1 MRRKSWLILGLAGL
15 TLLATSAAA
24 QQALR
29 PAAMVDGN
37 AITMADVEAVIKQ
50 GGPTAKMMTEAQRR
64 DLQHDVLE
72 ALINDVLFRQLMRRV
87 GPRIEVVEVDRRI
100 AEVAEAMKKEG
111 KTLQDLFQE
120 TGQNEGQLRSEI
132 VTILQWTAFVKD
144 HFSDADVKKY
154 YELNR
159 DFFDGVSVRA
169 SHILLRV
176 PHGAPQAE
184 QQALRGRLEAIRQEI
199 LAGKIDFAEAAK
211 RYSQDSSAAN
221 GGDIGYFP
229 RKLVVDENYA
239 QTAYALKVG
248 EVSPVVPTEF
258 GLYLIKVTD
267 RKPGQPAD
275 FNQIKDKVKQ
285 LYVEEARMGMIA
297 QYRKSAKIEIYLP

>member
-1 MRRKSWLILGLAGL
+1 MRRTGWLIFGLAGL
-15 TLLATSAAA
+15 TLLVTSAAA
-24 QQALR
+24 QQAPR

-37 AITMADVEAVIKQ
+37 AITMAEVEAVIKQ
-50 GGPTAKMMTEAQRR
+50 GGPTAKMLTEAQRR
-64 DLQHDVLE
+64 DLQHDVLD

-87 GPRIEVVEVDRRI
+87 GPRIEVAEVDRRI

-132 VTILQWTAFVKD
+132 VTILQWTAFVKG

-154 YELNR
+154 YEFNR

-176 PHGAPQAE
+176 PHGAPPAE
-184 QQALRGRLEAIRQEI
+184 QQAMQGRLEAIRQEI
-199 LAGKIDFAEAAK
+199 LAGKIDFADAAK
-211 RYSQDSSAAN
+211 KYSQDSSAAN

-239 QTAYALKVG
+239 RTAYALKVG
-248 EVSPVVPTEF
+248 EVSSVVPTEF

-285 LYVEEARMGMIA
+285 LYVEEARMAMIA